1 VAADHPGDVADR
13 HALARW
19 ITEAGQP
26 DLPGILRDAIE
37 ELRAVLAPSDR
48 LGTVPGTAGL

>member
-1 VAADHPGDVADR
+1 VRPSR
-13 HALARW
+13 RRREL
-19 ITEAGQP
+19 IKP

-48 LGTVPGTAGL
+48 LSTVADTARL